1 MSSPASHRVTTAADG
16 TPVLVKRSTGPEG
29 RARLAGEA
37 AVLRT
42 LAHPGLVRVVDLRDD
57 ADGAELHLAWVGPH
71 SLATVTSV
79 PVADAARLVARVADV
94 VDDLHRAGVVHGRLT
109 PDHVLLGADGAPVLT
124 GLAEAGGTAT
134 SAPAVDVAALGAL
147 LTDLVAPSSEAP
159 IVPERRHPRRADSG
173 LRAALLT
180 VADLAASDDAT
191 SIPSAR
197 ALADRVRVTV
207 GDGVPRSRRRHRRRG
222 RTGAS
227 RAALAPG
234 GSARPDDHDRPE
246 PDRPPSRTGPGA
258 PTPDGP
264 SDPSHRPPAEAPTAG
279 PPRPEPLGVAPP
291 PGVGPASAPAGD
303 PAGVSRPPAARAP
316 APALPPGPARPASPS
331 RHRTPPRA
339 GRCRRPAVA
348 LRRRWDEVP
357 PGRRVAAVG
366 LAAAVATTLLA
377 VGLVR
382 GPDSGTDDVRTVPS
396 TTLPPSRA
404 TSPPATRPGT
414 VPPTTG
420 APTPRPEPAPDPSCP
435 PVAAAGAAD
444 VDGDG
449 CPDAVRVEAER
460 VTAAGTTWVV
470 GRPGDAV
477 AVADWDCDGTA
488 TVASLRP
495 STGEV
500 FVFDRWVA
508 PGDELTVP
516 AATTVPGAR
525 DLAAVDP
532 DGDGCAELTATR
544 PDGPPVA
551 VPLGGA

>member
-42 LAHPGLVRVVDLRDD
+42 LAHPGLVRVVDLRDAGD
-57 ADGAELHLAWVGPH
+57 EAELHLAWVGPH

-124 GLAEAGGTAT
+124 GLAEAGGTGT
-134 SAPAVDVAALGAL
+134 SAPTVDVAALGAL

-159 IVPERRHPRRADSG
+159 MVPERRHPRRADSG

-197 ALADRVRVTV
+197 ALADRVRATV

-222 RTGAS
+222 RAGAS
-227 RAALAPG
+227 RAARAPG
-234 GSARPDDHDRPE
+234 GGARPDDRDRPE

-258 PTPDGP
+258 PTPDAP
-264 SDPSHRPPAEAPTAG
+264 SDRSPHPPAEEPPTG
-279 PPRPEPLGVAPP
+279 PPPPETVGVAPGVGTASVATDRPLRP
-291 PGVGPASAPAGD
+291 PGAVTP
-303 PAGVSRPPAARAP
+303 AP
-316 APALPPGPARPASPS
+316 APLPGPARAATPS
-331 RHRTPPRA
+331 RHRTPRRA
-339 GRCRRPAVA
+339 GRCRRTAGA

-357 PGRRVAAVG
+357 PGRRVAAIG

-377 VGLVR
+377 VGIVR
-382 GPDSGTDDVRTVPS
+382 GPEAGPDDVRTVPS
-396 TTLPPSRA
+396 TTLPPSRV
-404 TSPPATRPGT
+404 TSPPATRPTT

-420 APTPRPEPAPDPSCP
+420 APAPRPGPAPGPGCP

-470 GRPGDAV
+470 GRPGDTV

-500 FVFDRWVA
+500 FVFDGWVA

-544 PDGPPVA
+544 RDGPPVA
-551 VPLGGA
+551 VPLGGG